1 MNRGTWKKS
10 EREWADMLGGVRVP
24 VTGRQRGAAPDVAHD
39 IYAIEVKK
47 VGHGKVNPYL
57 PVKLRDAIDQAQKSA
72 AYQYEQDG
80 KARTP
85 LVGIEYT
92 NESRRVERYV
102 VLSLADFLELTS
114 LEEDR

>member
-1 MNRGTWKKS
+1 MNRGTWKHS
-10 EREWADMLGGVRVP
+10 ELVWATMLGGVRVP

-39 IYAIEVKK
+39 LYAIEVKK

-57 PVKLRDAIDQAQKSA
+57 PVRLRDAIDQAQKA
-72 AYQYEQDG
+72 AEHSFKEDG

-92 NESRRVERYV
+92 NESRRIERYV
-102 VLSLADFLELTS
+102 VLSLADFLEITS
-114 LEEDR
+114 TGDE